1 MAQLTDSTKIET
13 YLCVSSVIATEI
25 AKRLRL
31 AEVYLRNLKG
41 GPWYDALLALQSSD
55 PTDQAVLDSE
65 EAESL
70 IAFYFG
76 LPHLNL
82 RIDDSGGIL
91 LQEWTDVLGGKLQKL
106 FTTMRTIEPIRK
118 ELLSQAKCLV
128 YDGPVIDYEDA
139 DQTRVEGVREVGPT
153 TGLALSAIATADGR

>member
-1 MAQLTDSTKIET
+1 MAQLSDATKIEA
-13 YLCVSSVIATEI
+13 YLCVSTATATEI

-41 GPWYDALLALQSSD
+41 DPWYDDLLALQAAE
-55 PTDQAVLDSE
+55 PTDQRVLDAK

-70 IAFYFG
+70 VAFYFA

-91 LQEWTDVLGGKLQKL
+91 LQEWTDVAGGKLQKV

-128 YDGPVIDYEDA
+128 YDGPVIDYGDE
-139 DQTRVEGVREVGPT
+139 DQTMIEGVREVGPT
-153 TGLALSAIATADGR
+153 TGLALSAILNE

>member
-13 YLCVSSVIATEI
+13 YLCVSSAIATEI

-41 GPWYDALLALQSSD
+41 DPWYDDLLALQATD
-55 PTDQAVLDSE
+55 PTDQRVLDGE

-70 IAFYFG
+70 VAFYFG

-91 LQEWTDVLGGKLQKL
+91 LQEWTEVLGGKLQKV

-128 YDGPVIDYEDA
+128 YDGPVIDYGDE
-139 DQTRVEGVREVGPT
+139 DQTTVEGVREVGPT
-153 TGLALSAIATADGR
+153 TGLALSAILNE

>member
-1 MAQLTDSTKIET
+1 MAQLSDATKIEAS
-13 YLCVSSVIATEI
+13 LCVSSAIATEL

-41 GPWYDALLALQSSD
+41 DPWYDDLLALQAAD
-55 PTDQAVLDSE
+55 PTDQRVLDAE

-70 IAFYFG
+70 VAFYFA

-91 LQEWTDVLGGKLQKL
+91 LQEWTDVLGGKLQKV

-118 ELLSQAKCLV
+118 ELLSQAKCLL
-128 YDGPVIDYEDA
+128 YDGPVIDYEDE
-139 DQTRVEGVREVGPT
+139 DQTIVEGVREVGPT
-153 TGLALSAIATADGR
+153 TGLALSAILNE